1 MAHVRSQILLHGMIG
16 GLAAGAVVA
25 LWFLAVDLA
34 TTEAFHTPVLLARTI
49 LGTEGDV
56 GGSGRLAL
64 AYTVLHFSV
73 FALLGVAMAG
83 FLAAV
88 DAAPGVRMGVL
99 LGLVVLTSVYY
110 VALLLTG
117 ANVLTVLPPIHV
129 IGANLV
135 GGVVGMAYLHRATH
149 SPTGF
154 GLGALRY
161 HHLLAEGLVTG
172 LIGALAVAVWFL
184 LLDVVAGRPFYTPAA
199 LGSAFFLDAES
210 PADVRVT
217 AGLVGAY
224 AIMHLAAFAIVG
236 VIFTWAAEQLQ
247 RTPGLWL
254 LFLMSFIV
262 LEGVFLGTVATLG
275 EWVMGAV
282 SWWAVGLGNLIAVA
296 TMGWRVWVTHPV
308 LGRQLEQVADTKV

>member
-25 LWFLAVDLA
+25 LWFLVVDLA
-34 TTEAFHTPVLLARTI
+34 TSEAFRTPVLLARTI
-49 LGTEGDV
+49 LGTEGDT
-56 GGSGRLAL
+56 GPSGRLAL

-73 FALLGVAMAG
+73 FAFLGVAMAG

-88 DAAPGVRMGVL
+88 DAAPGVRMGIL
-99 LGLVVLTSVYY
+99 FGLGVLTSVYY
-110 VALLLTG
+110 VALLTTG
-117 ANVLTVLPPIHV
+117 ANVLTVLPPVHV

-172 LIGALAVAVWFL
+172 LIGAVAVAIWFL
-184 LLDVVAGRPFYTPAA
+184 LLDVVVGRPFYTPAA

-210 PADVRVT
+210 PVDVRVT
-217 AGLVGAY
+217 AGVVGAY
-224 AIMHLAAFAIVG
+224 AVMHLAAFAVVG
-236 VIFTWAAEQLQ
+236 VALTWGAEQLQ
-247 RTPGLWL
+247 RTPGMWL

-262 LEGVFLGTVATLG
+262 LEGVFLGTVAILG
-275 EWVMGAV
+275 DWVLGTV
-282 SWWAVGLGNLIAVA
+282 GWWAVGVGNLVAVA
-296 TMGWRVWVTHPV
+296 AMAWRIWVTHPV